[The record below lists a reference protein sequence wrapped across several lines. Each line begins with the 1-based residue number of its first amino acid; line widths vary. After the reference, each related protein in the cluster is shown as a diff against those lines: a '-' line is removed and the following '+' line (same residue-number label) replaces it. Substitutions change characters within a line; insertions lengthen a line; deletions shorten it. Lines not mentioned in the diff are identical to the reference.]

1 DAAARAL
8 IDLARQIEAS
18 DPITAAAA
26 TVRAQQW
33 SEGELAGNAAMIA
46 ATAAPSDPL
55 VARIA
60 AHHSDA
66 AADPVGAANAFI
78 HWAHN
83 AGSNAERAYAAAR
96 AAELDPGRGNELW
109 ASAIALDPGDD
120 YAAAQ
125 LRTAHVAADA
135 TQEAIDVDLGIAA
148 DTARERARLR
158 AAYGMIAQGQLDAAI
173 EVLQQGRSEERRVGK
188 ECRSRWS

>member
-1 DAAARAL
+1 TGAAAAVRAL
-8 IDLARQIEAS
+8 QWAETGDLGL
-18 DPITAAAA
+18 TAAA
-26 TVRAQQW
+26 
-33 SEGELAGNAAMIA
+33 I
-46 ATAAPSDPL
+46 ATAAAPLDPL

-60 AHHSDA
+60 AHHTDA

-96 AAELDPGRGNELW
+96 AAELDPSRGNELW

-125 LRTAHVAADA
+125 LRTAHVASDA
-135 TQEAIDVDLGIAA
+135 TQAAIDVDLEIAA
-148 DTARERARLR
+148 DGARERARLR
-158 AAYGMIAQGQLDAAI
+158 AAYGM
-173 EVLQQGRSEERRVGK
+173 
-188 ECRSRWS
+188 